1 MIHLIAGTALLL
13 ALSAG
18 TGCYRGDLEE
28 LRAQNEQI
36 LQRLAELEEG
46 QKKLESAGGGGPQPE
61 DPDKVYAIPLG
72 DSPVRGNPAAPVAI
86 VEYSDFQC
94 SFCAQVQP
102 LLMQLLEKYPD
113 DIKLV
118 YKHFPLSFHQA
129 ALPATVASLAAHEQG
144 KFWEMH
150 DVLFANIRS
159 LSETKMEGYAR
170 EAGLDLDRFRRDLSQ
185 NKARYEAV
193 AQEDFDQGRSVAVKG
208 TPTLYVSGK
217 KVQNRSL
224 EAISAMIEEARREA
238 GPGGEHVGQH

>member
-1 MIHLIAGTALLL
+1 MSAFVPNAACLPSALADQMGAARKPDSKEESLIHLIAGTALLL

-18 TGCYRGDLEE
+18 AGCYRGDLEE
-28 LRAQNEQI
+28 LRAQDEQI
-36 LQRLAELEEG
+36 LQRLAEL
-46 QKKLESAGGGGPQPE
+46 
-61 DPDKVYAIPLG
+61 
-72 DSPVRGNPAAPVAI
+72 
-86 VEYSDFQC
+86 
-94 SFCAQVQP
+94 
-102 LLMQLLEKYPD
+102 
-113 DIKLV
+113 
-118 YKHFPLSFHQA
+118 
-129 ALPATVASLAAHEQG
+129 
-144 KFWEMH
+144 
-150 DVLFANIRS
+150 
-159 LSETKMEGYAR
+159 